1 MTTLV
6 IAPHADDELLGCG
19 GTLLRRRAEGID
31 VAWILDT
38 EPQEDRSGPDPAIRE
53 REVHA
58 VREGLG
64 IAPDRL
70 VRLNYPTTTLDMVPM
85 SELVTRLASE
95 IGRIGPS
102 EVLIPHPADVHSDH
116 RCVAEATIAATKWFR
131 QPGITR
137 VLAYETLSETEFG
150 GGPAFRPDVYI
161 DVSPYLDEKIVL
173 LRHYASELGAFPFP
187 RSETAVRA
195 LAAVRGATAGFTAAE
210 SFQIITAREPLSG
223 TIA

>member
-19 GTLLRRRAEGID
+19 GTLLRRRAEGVD
-31 VAWILDT
+31 VAWILVT

-53 REVHA
+53 GEIDA
-58 VREGLG
+58 VRQGLG
-64 IAPDRL
+64 IPPDRL
-70 VRLNYPTTTLDMVPM
+70 VRLNYPTTTLDMIPM

-95 IGRIGPS
+95 IGRVGPS

-116 RCVAEATIAATKWFR
+116 RYVAEATIAATKWFR

-150 GGPAFRPDVYI
+150 GGPPFRPDVHI
-161 DVSPYLDEKIVL
+161 DVSPYLDEKIAL
-173 LRHYASELGAFPFP
+173 LRHYASELGPFPFP

-195 LAAVRGATAGFTAAE
+195 LAAVRGATAD
-210 SFQIITAREPLSG
+210 SLPPSRSRS
-223 TIA
+223 